1 MSAPTYTQ
9 LDVTKWQYTEPKR
22 NPKNGWNVFLHDQNK
37 RNPRMQLDKCRV
49 PFGVQDNLEDTSS
62 TRKNLELSITNAGFQ
77 AWASTLDAQ
86 NIKWVTDNS
95 MAVFKKEM
103 KQATVE
109 ALYRSML
116 TPHKGD
122 YPPLLRVKVNASG
135 RQATQVFVVEDEGN
149 GSTPLKYRPGTVDDV
164 SPHSE
169 VLPIV
174 EVVGLW
180 FIAKGFGMTLLAT
193 DLLVF
198 PAPKRGGFHF
208 ALPQPAV
215 QCSAGSVISATLP
228 DPEPSVLNAPTIVQS
243 AITADTTSADD
254 NGEPQ

>member
-1 MSAPTYTQ
+1 
-9 LDVTKWQYTEPKR
+9 
-22 NPKNGWNVFLHDQNK
+22 
-37 RNPRMQLDKCRV
+37 MQLDRCRV

-62 TRKNLELSITNAGFQ
+62 SRKNLELSISNTGFQ
-77 AWASTLDAQ
+77 SWASALDAQ
-86 NIKWVTDNS
+86 NIKWVTENS
-95 MAVFKKEM
+95 QAVFKKDM
-103 KQATVE
+103 KHATVE

-116 TPHKGD
+116 TPQKGD
-122 YPPLLRVKVNASG
+122 YAPLLRVKVNASG
-135 RQATQVFVVEDEGN
+135 RQATQVFVVEDEGDGN
-149 GSTPLKYRPGTVDDV
+149 MPLKYRPGTVDDV

-215 QCSAGSVISATLP
+215 QCSATSVISANLP

-243 AITADTTSADD
+243 MVQSSVTQDTASGEDES
-254 NGEPQ
+254 EPQ